1 MAWYNNEAYVNEY
14 QKVFSA
20 INDIDDKIKMIENYR
35 DRLYCK
41 NPNKWRY
48 YAVIINAIINDEAIQ
63 QLYGINEDAHYWNDR
78 VYRKKIEGEP
88 EPITLR
94 PKMVYNTSLPVCY
107 DTSDQEFGGLYFV
120 GATYFVPT
128 TMMPIYAVKI
138 GKSYWDIGRRIRD
151 YGTANPFIYHE
162 KEHVLPDFI
171 CPEADEKTC
180 HEFLASI
187 AIQKLE
193 KNTEWFIVDEKTYF
207 QLCELFKDKAFFG
220 NVAMGKIRAI

>member
-1 MAWYNNEAYVNEY
+1 MVWYHKEAYVNEY
-14 QKVFSA
+14 QEVFSVIGN
-20 INDIDDKIKMIENYR
+20 INDKIKMIEYYR
-35 DRLYCK
+35 DRLYCN

-48 YAVIINAIINDEAIQ
+48 YAIIINAIANDETIQ
-63 QLYGINEDAHYWNDR
+63 QLYGFNENAYHWSGR
-78 VYRKKIEGEP
+78 VYRKINQIKPGSIVF
-88 EPITLR
+88 R
-94 PKMVYNTSLPVCY
+94 PKEVYNTSLPVCY
-107 DTSDQEFGGLYFV
+107 DTSDQEFGGLYFI

-138 GKSYWDIGRRIRD
+138 GQSYWNIGRRIRD

-171 CPEADEKTC
+171 CPDANEKTC
-180 HEFLASI
+180 HEFLASV

-207 QLCELFKDKAFFG
+207 QLCELFKDKVFFG
-220 NVAMGKIRAI
+220 NVATGKIRAI